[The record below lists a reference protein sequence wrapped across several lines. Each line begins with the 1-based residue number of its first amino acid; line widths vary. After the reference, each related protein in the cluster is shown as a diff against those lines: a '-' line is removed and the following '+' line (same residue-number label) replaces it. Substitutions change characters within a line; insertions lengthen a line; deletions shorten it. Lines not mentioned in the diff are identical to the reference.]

1 MDTISH
7 SETNLLGK
15 FHIHQENNAP
25 FMTKNVNFA
34 VFPQT
39 LLGHS
44 NTDLRYFYR
53 IYDSIHNFHKIF

>member
-15 FHIHQENNAP
+15 FRIHQENNAP
-25 FMTKNVNFA
+25 FMAKNVNFA

-39 LLGHS
+39 HLGHS
-44 NTDLRYFYR
+44 NK
-53 IYDSIHNFHKIF
+53 H